1 MADDRYQIDVDSLL
15 AGKDLS
21 AAMEQARAVIRSA
34 LTQTS
39 ELLKT
44 GMLDFDSV
52 FLENFMEIEISRL
65 DKLASTLSSTSAQLE
80 RSYIYDV
87 GRLAQKEQQA
97 SDKNK
102 GFLNEEQTRYY
113 AAERMKLQKQY
124 FSDQAALERRHAKA
138 VGDIQEQVNTLFADG
153 RDKQTAKAR
162 EYYAHIVQWAN
173 DAAHSQIIS
182 QEQATDIIGKALSG
196 GNAEDLR
203 SAEKE
208 FRSYLDRRK
217 KLIDRAA
224 KEEARL
230 AAQGKTGEATQTG
243 NKLKTDLSAL
253 DANFEKKNNLS
264 GMIAD
269 GLGNFGAGQIKEAL
283 NLARQNL
290 VELQLKLD
298 ELKQLQEQEASQQNA
313 SSDAEITAATPG
325 KNAPAG
331 ETAKKESVKKEGDI
345 KVTTADQIKAKTAE
359 IVAAQASITA
369 AEQSIKEK
377 NPFVALAMG
386 IEKYNQAKATGAP
399 VGQDVKDIATAAA
412 GSIDKV
418 KGFYDAAVSGLGDLG
433 FEMSAETEQILGDV
447 GKLMSSAS
455 GLATGIATGDPAK
468 ILTSGIGIISSLF
481 SLFDGKS
488 RRAERRIQALQ
499 KDIDGLSSEYK
510 DREKEIKS
518 TNDFSVYD
526 KMSKQEANLKEQQAK
541 IQQQIREEQS
551 KKKVDQK
558 KIDDWNT
565 KIEQLNDKQAELENK
580 RIEMLAGTTA
590 TKAIDDFAAALTGA
604 YGNAEKSAQKLQE
617 TTKNILSNAVKD
629 SLKKQFL
636 AKGIEKA
643 VEYLGKSMEDGTLT
657 AYEEEQFKKQV
668 EDAGKL
674 YSDALARYH
683 HLFATEDSAEDDK
696 PAEGMRGEISEKI
709 TENTASKLEGLF
721 RLGVDLQA
729 RLANI
734 GNEQLTVAQSS
745 LVQVAD
751 IARSNIAIEENT
763 RRTADNTDGLRERL
777 DTVATELRAI
787 KNNTTDK
794 QLWQK

>member
-1 MADDRYQIDVDSLL
+1 MADDKYRIDIDSLL
-15 AGKDLS
+15 DDKDWN
-21 AAMEQARAVIRSA
+21 AAIGQARAVIRSA
-34 LTQTS
+34 LAQTT

-52 FLENFMEIEISRL
+52 FLENFLEIESTRL
-65 DKLASTLSSTSAQLE
+65 DKLVSTFDNASAQLE

-87 GRLAQKEQQA
+87 GRLAQKEKQA
-97 SDKNK
+97 RDKNN
-102 GFLNEEQTRYY
+102 GFLNEELTHYY
-113 AAERMKLQKQY
+113 AAERMKIQKQY
-124 FSDQAALERRHAKA
+124 FSEKEGLERRHARA
-138 VGDIQEQVNTLFADG
+138 IGDIQEQVNTLFGEG

-162 EYYAHIVQWAN
+162 EYYAHIVQWAK
-173 DAAHSQIIS
+173 DAAQSQIIS
-182 QEQATDIIGKALSG
+182 QKQADEIIGKALAG

-203 SAEKE
+203 SAEKN

-217 KLIDRAA
+217 NLIDRAA

-230 AAQGKTGEATQTG
+230 TARGKTDEATQVG
-243 NKLKTDLSAL
+243 KKLTTDLHTL
-253 DANFEKKNNLS
+253 DTHYARQNDLS
-264 GMIAD
+264 GLIAG
-269 GLGNFGAGQIKEAL
+269 GLGNFGAGQIREAL
-283 NLARQNL
+283 GVARQNL
-290 VELQLKLD
+290 ADLQMKLD
-298 ELKQLQEQEASQQNA
+298 ELKQLQEQEAAGQSA
-313 SSDAEITAATPG
+313 SADAEKGPVGNRPAAETP
-325 KNAPAG
+325 
-331 ETAKKESVKKEGDI
+331 KKEPAKPETDTQPSVADRI
-345 KVTTADQIKAKTAE
+345 RATTAG
-359 IVAAQASITA
+359 ITA
-369 AEQSIKEK
+369 AEAQIAAAEKSIKEK
-377 NPFVALAMG
+377 NPFVALALG
-386 IEKYNQAKATGAP
+386 IEKYKQAKATGAP

-433 FEMSAETEQILGDV
+433 MEMSAETEQILGDV

-468 ILTSGIGIISSLF
+468 ILTSGIGIITSLF

-488 RRAERRIQALQ
+488 RRAERRIQTLQ
-499 KDIDGLSSEYK
+499 KEIDGLSSQYK

-518 TNDFSVYD
+518 THDFSVYE
-526 KMSKQEANLKEQQAK
+526 KMSQQEANLQQQQAK

-565 KIEQLNDKQAELENK
+565 KIEELNDKQAELENK

-604 YGNAEKSAQKLQE
+604 YSNAEKSAQKLQE
-617 TTKNILSNAVKD
+617 TTRNILSNAVKD

-636 AKGIEKA
+636 AQGIEKA

-657 AYEEEQFKKQV
+657 AFEEEEFKKQV
-668 EDAGKL
+668 EAAGKR
-674 YSDALARYH
+674 YSDALARYD
-683 HLFATEDSAEDDK
+683 HLFATKDTAEEDKKAT
-696 PAEGMRGEISEKI
+696 GLRGEISEKI
-709 TENTASKLEGLF
+709 TEQTASKLEGLF
-721 RLGVDLQA
+721 RLSVDLQA
-729 RLANI
+729 KMAGI
-734 GNEQLTVAQSS
+734 GAEQLAAAQSS

-751 IARSNIAIEENT
+751 IGRSNIAIEENT

-787 KNNTTDK
+787 KNNTTDR

>member
-97 SDKNK
+97 SDKNN

-264 GMIAD
+264 DMIAD

-298 ELKQLQEQEASQQNA
+298 ELQQLQEQETSQQSANEDTETT
-313 SSDAEITAATPG
+313 S
-325 KNAPAG
+325 AG
-331 ETAKKESVKKEGDI
+331 NPPVAQVPKKEPKKEADT

-359 IVAAQASITA
+359 IAAAQASITA

-386 IEKYNQAKATGAP
+386 IEKYKQAKATGAP

-418 KGFYDAAVSGLGDLG
+418 KGFYDAAVSGMGDLG
-433 FEMSAETEQILGDV
+433 IEMSAETEQILGDV

-526 KMSKQEANLKEQQAK
+526 KMSKQEANLQEQQAK

-787 KNNTTDK
+787 KNTTTDK

>member
-1 MADDRYQIDVDSLL
+1 MADDKYKIDVDSLL

-97 SDKNK
+97 SDKNN
-102 GFLNEEQTRYY
+102 GFLSEEQTRYY

-217 KLIDRAA
+217 KLIDRAV

-269 GLGNFGAGQIKEAL
+269 GLSNFGAGQIKEAL

-298 ELKQLQEQEASQQNA
+298 ELNQLQAQEASQQSANEDTGT
-313 SSDAEITAATPG
+313 SSAGNPPIAEVP
-325 KNAPAG
+325 
-331 ETAKKESVKKEGDI
+331 KKEPKKEADI

-359 IVAAQASITA
+359 IAAAQASITA

-399 VGQDVKDIATAAA
+399 VGQDIKDIATAAA

-488 RRAERRIQALQ
+488 RRAERRIQTLQ
-499 KDIDGLSSEYK
+499 KDIDGLSSQYK

-526 KMSKQEANLKEQQAK
+526 KMSKQEANLKDQQAK

-643 VEYLGKSMEDGTLT
+643 VEDLGKFMEDGTLT
-657 AYEEEQFKKQV
+657 AFEEEQFKKKV

-729 RLANI
+729 RLANV
-734 GNEQLTVAQSS
+734 GSEQLTVAQSS